1 MTDLRPD
8 SRSCLIDVLIVNH
21 KVANMA
27 ILRCYLRYNRN
38 TPPLNGKCA
47 SSSCTTNCVCL
58 KLKKPC
64 RPSKR
69 CCPTYSGKIMS
80 FYGLQPTVFTFFY
93 STANPSPTRL
103 TDIQLPDT
111 QLSDTQ
117 LPDIQLPGH
126 SGPRTPRSFGHTAPW
141 TYNSPDIQVFR
152 TFRSFGHT
160 APWTNSSPDI
170 QVFRISDFGFSK
182 MYIPQPCAR
191 RAHRNPP
198 TYIHPTS
205 VGMIYPI
212 LTYIFN

>member
-8 SRSCLIDVLIVNH
+8 IRSCPLDVLILNH

-27 ILRCYLRYNRN
+27 KLHCYLRYNRN

-93 STANPSPTRL
+93 STANPSPPTHP
-103 TDIQLPDT
+103 TPLPHKQYPIPDPMIFGNT
-111 QLSDTQ
+111 QS
-117 LPDIQLPGH
+117 
-126 SGPRTPRSFGHTAPW
+126 
-141 TYNSPDIQVFR
+141 V
-152 TFRSFGHT
+152 
-160 APWTNSSPDI
+160 
-170 QVFRISDFGFSK
+170 SDFF
-182 MYIPQPCAR
+182 QN
-191 RAHRNPP
+191 HRLFQK
-198 TYIHPTS
+198 S
-205 VGMIYPI
+205 SF
-212 LTYIFN
+212 LT